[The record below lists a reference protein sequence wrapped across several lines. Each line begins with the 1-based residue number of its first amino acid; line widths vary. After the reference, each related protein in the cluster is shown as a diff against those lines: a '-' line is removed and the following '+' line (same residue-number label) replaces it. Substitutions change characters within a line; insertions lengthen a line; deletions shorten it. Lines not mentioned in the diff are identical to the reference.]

1 MDKLDEQFAVA
12 DPVITEAFKLP
23 ARAVDHHLDGLREVL
38 KDIVPDKNLDEMPSD
53 PTEIIRLM
61 GLVRLQCTIE
71 RAIDVLE
78 SIENYVG
85 EK

>member
-1 MDKLDEQFAVA
+1 MDKLDEQFADA
-12 DPVITEAFKLP
+12 DAVLTEAFKLP
-23 ARAVDHHLDGLREVL
+23 ARDVDHHLDGLRKVL
-38 KDIVPDKNLDEMPSD
+38 KDILPDKKVDEMPSD